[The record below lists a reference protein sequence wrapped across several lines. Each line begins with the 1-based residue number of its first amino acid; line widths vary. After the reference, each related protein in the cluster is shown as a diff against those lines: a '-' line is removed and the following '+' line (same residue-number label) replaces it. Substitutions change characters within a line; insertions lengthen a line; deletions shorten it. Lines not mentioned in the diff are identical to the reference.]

1 MEKKPFEALW
11 QSKNARRF
19 LLLLLNTVL
28 LFMVYRVLL
37 YYAEMTDETVWSA
50 LVVALYAAALL
61 GFVLAY
67 LIYNRFLYRKGVT
80 AEQLPDTMTD
90 EEKQAFI
97 DDGNRRLERSRWMMI
112 VILPLVLVFLLDAI
126 QLFIWEPFFT

>member
-1 MEKKPFEALW
+1 MENKPFARLW
-11 QSKNARRF
+11 QNKNFRR
-19 LLLLLNTVL
+19 LLLVVVNTVL

-67 LIYNRFLYRKGVT
+67 FIYNRFLYRKGVT

-97 DDGNRRLERSRWMMI
+97 DDGNRRLEKSRWMMV

-126 QLFIWEPFFT
+126 QLFIWEPFFK

>member
-1 MEKKPFEALW
+1 MEKKPFESLW
-11 QSKNARRF
+11 QNKNFRR
-19 LLLLLNTVL
+19 LLLVFVNTVL
-28 LFMVYRVLL
+28 FFMVYRVLL
-37 YYAEMTDETVWSA
+37 YYAEMTDETFWSA
-50 LVVALYAAALL
+50 LVMAFYTALLL

-80 AEQLPDTMTD
+80 ADQLPDTMTD

-97 DDGNRRLERSRWMMI
+97 DDGNRRLEKSRWMMV

-126 QLFIWEPFFT
+126 QLFIWEPLFK

>member
-1 MEKKPFEALW
+1 MENKPFARLW
-11 QSKNARRF
+11 QNKNARR
-19 LLLLLNTVL
+19 LLLVVINTLL

-97 DDGNRRLERSRWMMI
+97 DDGNRRLERSKWMMI

>member
-1 MEKKPFEALW
+1 MEKKPFEGLW
-11 QSKNARRF
+11 QSKNFRR
-19 LLLLLNTVL
+19 LLLVFVNTVL
-28 LFMVYRVLL
+28 FFMVYRILL
-37 YYAEMTDETVWSA
+37 YYAEMTDETFWSA
-50 LVVALYAAALL
+50 LVMGLYTALLL

-80 AEQLPDTMTD
+80 ADQLPDTMTD

-97 DDGNRRLERSRWMMI
+97 DDGNRRLERSRWMMV

-126 QLFIWEPFFT
+126 QLFIWEPLFK

>member
-1 MEKKPFEALW
+1 MEKKPFEGLW
-11 QSKNARRF
+11 QSKNFRR
-19 LLLLLNTVL
+19 LLLVFVNTVL
-28 LFMVYRVLL
+28 FFMVYRVLL
-37 YYAEMTDETVWSA
+37 YYAEMTDETFWSA
-50 LVVALYAAALL
+50 LVMAFYTALLL

-97 DDGNRRLERSRWMMI
+97 DDGNRRLEKSRWMMV

-126 QLFIWEPFFT
+126 QLFIWEPLFK